1 MESTFKRGRGSMKA
15 FYEESHQEL
24 VDLERGIESEA
35 RHLRHRVD
43 WAWYHPRQIRRLL
56 EYWLESSATGP
67 VKAKFG
73 LFVVSGGLIITV
85 LSELWL
91 LMARAFVRKRVS
103 RESPVRWRSSS
114 YWMVFCA
121 LADPGN
127 VADFGFQEGASTKL
141 ASYFLRAFGAIVA
154 IVGVIYLSVL
164 MGFLVEAISA
174 MMNRATRGLS
184 PLVEDDH
191 LIVIGFTDKCL
202 EVLEQLALAL
212 ESDGG
217 GLIVVL
223 AGEDDD
229 SDDVHRVI
237 RDTIPQKAL
246 RGSKI
251 AVRRGNPQSLAD
263 LQRVSVQD
271 AKAVIILS
279 PTGTSAD
286 RADCS
291 VLRTV
296 LALTALRG
304 EADHATHIIAELQDI
319 DNRHIVQVTGGP
331 AVECVV
337 SHDICSRLLLTTSRH
352 PGLGLVYD
360 HIFGFE
366 GSEFYLKEW
375 PQLVG
380 RTFGE
385 IYAAFPT
392 AVPIGLKVA
401 DRRVARMTLVEEFHF
416 FHVDVRCPMLKPHG
430 IMLNP
435 PRDFRVSEGD
445 EVIVLAADDDTYA
458 PAVADPEPADPQGFQ
473 FAGEASKKSMRERV
487 LLCNWRRDV
496 DDMLLMLDEAVKDGS
511 EVHIMSDIS
520 LEERRDVFHVEG
532 FDEDKLRSIT
542 LHHHVGRTTVKRDLE
557 VVPLR
562 EMDSVLILADE
573 RHEASPLESDAQNLA
588 TLLLIRDIRQ
598 SCKERDDAEVSP
610 ATPATPSRPGTLVR
624 QESMQIRQE
633 KQAVRANFTLAQRK
647 SLSERKLLSIEDDG
661 SRRSLDDVD
670 DCSII
675 CEILDSRTSA
685 VARVN
690 SSIAAQAEYVLSHG
704 ICAKILAMVAM
715 RREVK
720 AILDE
725 LLTDDGHSPMVF
737 PASKL
742 DGVTGDP
749 GRTSFAALARVAMD
763 EHVLLLGYQKI
774 VEGQLILNPQ
784 KKDVESLWSKHDLLV
799 GLMDTT
805 KKDTRAGHAGEVIRE
820 ASWRRIRKESMRQA
834 RVAGDVVLATTK
846 SPKNVTFGAPRR
858 LPTLRRTSA
867 PVSPGPD
874 VVHEEKEEEHR
885 DDAT

>member
-1 MESTFKRGRGSMKA
+1 
-15 FYEESHQEL
+15 
-24 VDLERGIESEA
+24 
-35 RHLRHRVD
+35 
-43 WAWYHPRQIRRLL
+43 
-56 EYWLESSATGP
+56 
-67 VKAKFG
+67 
-73 LFVVSGGLIITV
+73 
-85 LSELWL
+85 
-91 LMARAFVRKRVS
+91 
-103 RESPVRWRSSS
+103 
-114 YWMVFCA
+114 
-121 LADPGN
+121 
-127 VADFGFQEGASTKL
+127 
-141 ASYFLRAFGAIVA
+141 
-154 IVGVIYLSVL
+154 GVIYLSVL

-191 LIVIGFTDKCL
+191 LIVIGFTHKCL

-237 RDTIPQKAL
+237 RDTIPEKAL

-304 EADHATHIIAELQDI
+304 DADHTTHIIAELQDI

-385 IYAAFPT
+385 IYASFPT

-401 DRRVARMTLVEEFHF
+401 DRR
-416 FHVDVRCPMLKPHG
+416 PHG

-458 PAVADPEPADPQGFQ
+458 PALGSAEPAEPQGFQ
-473 FAGEASKKSMRERV
+473 FAGEESKKSMRERV

-598 SCKERDDAEVSP
+598 SCKERDDA
-610 ATPATPSRPGTLVR
+610 A
-624 QESMQIRQE
+624 
-633 KQAVRANFTLAQRK
+633 

-763 EHVLLLGYQKI
+763 KHVLLLGYQKI

-799 GLMDTT
+799 GL
-805 KKDTRAGHAGEVIRE
+805 
-820 ASWRRIRKESMRQA
+820 
-834 RVAGDVVLATTK
+834 
-846 SPKNVTFGAPRR
+846 
-858 LPTLRRTSA
+858 
-867 PVSPGPD
+867 
-874 VVHEEKEEEHR
+874 
-885 DDAT
+885 

>member
-24 VDLERGIESEA
+24 VDLEKGIESEA

-43 WAWYHPRQIRRLL
+43 WVWYHPRQIRRLL

-67 VKAKFG
+67 MKAKFG
-73 LFVVSGGLIITV
+73 LFVVSGGLIIT
-85 LSELWL
+85 
-91 LMARAFVRKRVS
+91 
-103 RESPVRWRSSS
+103 
-114 YWMVFCA
+114 
-121 LADPGN
+121 
-127 VADFGFQEGASTKL
+127 EGASTKL

-237 RDTIPQKAL
+237 RDTIPEKAL

-304 EADHATHIIAELQDI
+304 DADHTTHIIAELQDI

-385 IYAAFPT
+385 IYASFPT

-458 PAVADPEPADPQGFQ
+458 PALGSAEPAEPQGFQ
-473 FAGEASKKSMRERV
+473 FAGEESKKSMRERV

-557 VVPLR
+557 V
-562 EMDSVLILADE
+562 
-573 RHEASPLESDAQNLA
+573 NLA

-598 SCKERDDAEVSP
+598 SCKERDDAAVVSP
-610 ATPATPSRPGTLVR
+610 ATPATPSRPGTLAR

-715 RREVK
+715 RRE
-720 AILDE
+720 
-725 LLTDDGHSPMVF
+725 
-737 PASKL
+737 L

-763 EHVLLLGYQKI
+763 KHVLLLGYQKI

-846 SPKNVTFGAPRR
+846 SPKNATFGAPRR
-858 LPTLRRTSA
+858 LPSLRRTSA
-867 PVSPGPD
+867 PVSPGAD
-874 VVHEEKEEEHR
+874 VVREEKEEEHR
-885 DDAT
+885 DDA

>member
-24 VDLERGIESEA
+24 VDLEKGIESEA

-43 WAWYHPRQIRRLL
+43 WVWYHPRQIRRLL

-67 VKAKFG
+67 MKAKFG

-91 LMARAFVRKRVS
+91 LMAR
-103 RESPVRWRSSS
+103 
-114 YWMVFCA
+114 
-121 LADPGN
+121 
-127 VADFGFQEGASTKL
+127 EGASTKL

-191 LIVIGFTDKCL
+191 LIVIGFTHKCL

-237 RDTIPQKAL
+237 RDTIPEKAL

-304 EADHATHIIAELQDI
+304 DADHTTHIIAELQDI

-385 IYAAFPT
+385 IYASFPT

-458 PAVADPEPADPQGFQ
+458 PALGSAEPAEPQGFQ
-473 FAGEASKKSMRERV
+473 FAGEESKKSMRERV

-598 SCKERDDAEVSP
+598 SCKERDDAAVVSP
-610 ATPATPSRPGTLVR
+610 ATPATPSRPGTLAR

-715 RREVK
+715 RRE
-720 AILDE
+720 
-725 LLTDDGHSPMVF
+725 
-737 PASKL
+737 L

-763 EHVLLLGYQKI
+763 KHVLLLGYQKI

-846 SPKNVTFGAPRR
+846 SPKNATFGAPRR
-858 LPTLRRTSA
+858 LPSLRRTSA
-867 PVSPGPD
+867 PVSPGAD

-885 DDAT
+885 DDA